1 MFPEIIEQKVK
12 NIVREVWLKGD
23 SALLAFTKKFDKV
36 LLKSEDLKISK
47 KIIKKAYGK
56 VDKDF
61 LTSIRIARKNVTE
74 FYTKNKKKSWRQKRE
89 GIILGEIWRPMES
102 VGVYIPGGR
111 YPYPSTILMTVIPAK
126 IAGVRRIVIV
136 TPPGNLTPEVL
147 VTADMVGIDEI
158 YQVGGAQA
166 IAALAYGT
174 QTISKVDKIVGPG
187 NIYVTCAK
195 KVVFGDVGI
204 DLIAGPSEVTILADA
219 RANADYVACDLLA
232 QVEHGME
239 ATAFLV
245 TNSRKLLREV
255 KKKLASSVK
264 EMRDIQLIQVK
275 SINQAVE
282 VINKIAPEHL
292 EILIENPAEILP
304 KIKNAGAIFLGEFS
318 PVAIGDYIAGPSH
331 VLPTGGA
338 ARFSSGL
345 GVEDFFKKS
354 SIISYDKGALRKY
367 AGAIEKLAKVEGLKA
382 HAKTIRVR
390 FSKNRKS

>member
-74 FYTKNKKKSWRQKRE
+74 FYTKNKKKSWRQKRK
-89 GIILGEIWRPMES
+89 GVILGEIWRPMES

-382 HAKTIRVR
+382 HAETIKVR